1 MDSTM
6 SHRSPEQM
14 AARRDRSGS
23 LWLIQAF
30 SGLLLV
36 AILGVHMI
44 AHHFIVEGGLRDY
57 QQVMD
62 YVNNPVVFT
71 IEVLFV
77 IVAVVHALL
86 GVRAIITDMRPSAGA
101 LRTANWVLVLFGLAA
116 IGYGIYLAVALQQL
130 ANQV

>member
-1 MDSTM
+1 MSSTM
-6 SHRSPEQM
+6 SHHTLEQM

-44 AHHFIVEGGLRDY
+44 VHHFVVEGGLRNY

-62 YVNNPVVFT
+62 YVSNPLVTLVE
-71 IEVLFV
+71 IVFV
-77 IVAVVHALL
+77 IVGVVHALL
-86 GVRAIITDMRPSAGA
+86 GMRAILTDMRPSAGA
-101 LRTANWVLVLFGLAA
+101 LRAINWGLGAFGA
-116 IGYGIYLAVALQQL
+116 IAIVYGIYLAIALNRL
-130 ANQV
+130 AG